1 MWCQNLKYMLPLPNC
16 MPTLPKHVSITA
28 ENDARKAKTDAKMA
42 PNNAK
47 MAGNYVKMPC
57 QIDRK
62 QR

>member
-1 MWCQNLKYMLPLPNC
+1 